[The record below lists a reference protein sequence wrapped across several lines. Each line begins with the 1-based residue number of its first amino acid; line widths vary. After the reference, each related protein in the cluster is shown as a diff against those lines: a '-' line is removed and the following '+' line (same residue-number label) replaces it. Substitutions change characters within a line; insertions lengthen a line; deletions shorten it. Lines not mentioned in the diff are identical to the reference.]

1 MGKFAYALVA
11 ALINRTDIQSI
22 NRQKRVDHQREY
34 AEALRRDMA
43 TPKVDSLGR

>member
-1 MGKFAYALVA
+1 MLLVTGLMYHVA
-11 ALINRTDIQSI
+11 CAIPYTI
-22 NRQKRVDHQREY
+22 RQKRVDRQREY